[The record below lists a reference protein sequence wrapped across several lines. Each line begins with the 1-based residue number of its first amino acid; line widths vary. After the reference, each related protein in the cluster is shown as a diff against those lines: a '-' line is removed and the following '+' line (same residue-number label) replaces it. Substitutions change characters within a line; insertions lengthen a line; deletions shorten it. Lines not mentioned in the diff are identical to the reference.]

1 MNAVAIDHTNQA
13 GYRGVSM
20 TKDKYQVKVR
30 KWDPELKGYRD
41 QSLVPVTTDATKA
54 RAHTGLPTPP
64 APPVAPPFY
73 RRGSPPPLPHHRPRS
88 FGGAAVMRLAD
99 RLL

>member
-1 MNAVAIDHTNQA
+1 MNAVAIHHTNQA

-30 KWDPELKGYRD
+30 KWDPKLKGYRE

-73 RRGSPPPLPHHRPRS
+73 RRGSPPPLPHHRYPTTAPAPL
-88 FGGAAVMRLAD
+88 AAQL
-99 RLL
+99 